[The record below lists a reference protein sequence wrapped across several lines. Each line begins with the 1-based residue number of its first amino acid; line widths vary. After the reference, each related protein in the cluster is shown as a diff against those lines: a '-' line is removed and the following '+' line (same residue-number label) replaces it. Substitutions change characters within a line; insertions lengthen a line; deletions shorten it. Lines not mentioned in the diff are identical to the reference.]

1 MTLDDS
7 IDPIVFYID
16 RCLGRKLARTL
27 QEQGLTIALHD
38 DHFPQNA
45 LDVEWL
51 PEVGQRGWVVL
62 TKDARISRNTIE
74 RLSVASHNIRMFA
87 LTSQNLTGEEM
98 ANAFVAAI
106 DRIYKH
112 LRQYDAPFI
121 AKVYRDGR
129 VKLYRDRQALL
140 DELRKFQSHS

>member
-1 MTLDDS
+1 MTPNDS
-7 IDPIVFYID
+7 SDPIVFYID
-16 RCLGRKLARTL
+16 RCLGRKLAQTL
-27 QEQGLTIALHD
+27 QDQGLTIALHD

-51 PEVGQRGWVVL
+51 PKVGQRGWVVL
-62 TKDARISRNTIE
+62 TKDTRISRNTTE
-74 RLSVASHNIRMFA
+74 RLSVAFHNIRMFA

-129 VKLYRDRQALL
+129 VQLYRDRQTLL
-140 DELRKFQSHS
+140 NELQQSQ

>member
-1 MTLDDS
+1 MTGKPP
-7 IDPIVFYID
+7 IEPIVFYID
-16 RCLGRKLARTL
+16 RCLGRKLGQTL

-38 DHFPQNA
+38 DHFPPNA

-74 RLSVASHNIRMFA
+74 RLTVATYNIRMFA
-87 LTSQNLTGEEM
+87 LTSQNLTGDEM
-98 ANAFVAAI
+98 ANAFMAAMT
-106 DRIYKH
+106 RIEQQI
-112 LRQYDAPFI
+112 RQQDAPFI

-129 VKLYRDRQALL
+129 VKLYRDRPALL
-140 DELRKFQSHS
+140 DELQH